1 VQAKTWD
8 VDCCAETVGS
18 TCPIETSC
26 CDKVDIFPSMPPP
39 APKPS
44 FPPPCLPAPEMW
56 ECISNCHRIDNDQE
70 TDCKDKCTPCSPL
83 SPLSPSAPPP
93 SAPPQCKDEDPPF
106 CEDELK
112 TDDDKLENCKAQQFK
127 TKCFKTCGYCPSDV
141 ATPASALTGSPE
153 ADGLLAGSFIASGV
167 AALGVLALL
176 FLASRRSTRAY
187 ISSVVGKAFGSAAS
201 VKSTEVAVAAPPSVA
216 VAPVA
221 NASAAAG
228 LGKGVLLD
236 NAVRQRTGLSWYRP
250 TRAQL
255 LAAPGQ
261 EDASE
266 APAWSAL
273 VVNGVSMPYAEVT
286 QVRMD
291 DSALEFIIE
300 HGKEVQHLRMFTR
313 ADFNLWR
320 EALHPKITN
329 PTLRTDAESKPSAVI
344 AAQKWLAN
352 AEA

>member
-1 VQAKTWD
+1 
-8 VDCCAETVGS
+8 
-18 TCPIETSC
+18 
-26 CDKVDIFPSMPPP
+26 MP
-39 APKPS
+39 
-44 FPPPCLPAPEMW
+44 
-56 ECISNCHRIDNDQE
+56 
-70 TDCKDKCTPCSPL
+70 T
-83 SPLSPSAPPP
+83 PP
-93 SAPPQCKDEDPPF
+93 S
-106 CEDELK
+106 
-112 TDDDKLENCKAQQFK
+112 
-127 TKCFKTCGYCPSDV
+127 
-141 ATPASALTGSPE
+141 TPKSSVRNLASALTGSPE
-153 ADGLLAGSFIASGV
+153 ADGSGSAMALIGGGV
-167 AALGVLALL
+167 AAYALLALL
-176 FLASRRSTRAY
+176 FLLALY
-187 ISSVVGKAFGSAAS
+187 ISSVVRKAFGSAAS
-201 VKSTEVAVAAPPSVA
+201 VKSMVAVAAPPSVA

-313 ADFNLWR
+313 AEFNLWR